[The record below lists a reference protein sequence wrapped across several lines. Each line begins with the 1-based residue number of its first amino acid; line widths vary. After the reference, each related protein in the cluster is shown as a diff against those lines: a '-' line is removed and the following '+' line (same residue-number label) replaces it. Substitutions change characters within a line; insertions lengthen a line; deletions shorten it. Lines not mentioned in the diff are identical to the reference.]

1 MTQPPTGPPQGPP
14 PWGHYPPPPGPPP
27 GSGRGMKIFG
37 GVMIGGA
44 AAILLPLMILAI
56 ASGMGIGIAEVIVS
70 LLIVP
75 IIGIGL
81 LFGEPT
87 RPWGLGILIGW
98 AVALI
103 VVGGSCVAII
113 ASLNGSL

>member
-1 MTQPPTGPPQGPP
+1 MTQPPQEPP

-27 GSGRGMKIFG
+27 QSGHGMKIFG
-37 GVMIGGA
+37 GIMIGGFA
-44 AAILLPLMILAI
+44 TFFLPLLSLGII
-56 ASGMGIGIAEVIVS
+56 DSTGIGFGAIFVA
-70 LLIVP
+70 LLLVP
-75 IIGIGL
+75 VIGIGL

-87 RPWGLGILIGW
+87 RRWGIGLLIGW
-98 AVALI
+98 AIVLI

>member
-1 MTQPPTGPPQGPP
+1 MTQPPTGPP
-14 PWGHYPPPPGPPP
+14 PWGHYPPPGSQPPR
-27 GSGRGMKIFG
+27 GRGWEIFG
-37 GVMIGGA
+37 GVVVGGI
-44 AAILLPLMILAI
+44 AAILVPLLGLAI
-56 ASGMGIGIAEVIVS
+56 ASGFDNGFVGFFAS
-70 LLIVP
+70 LVLVP
-75 IIGIGL
+75 IVGIGL
-81 LFGEPT
+81 LFSRAS

>member
-27 GSGRGMKIFG
+27 KRGRGWEIVG
-37 GVMIGGA
+37 GVVVGG
-44 AAILLPLMILAI
+44 ILSIVLPLMSLAI
-56 ASGMGIGIAEVIVS
+56 ADRAGFGGFIVALLLVPAIG
-70 LLIVP
+70 L
-75 IIGIGL
+75 GL
-81 LFGEPT
+81 LFSDSS